1 MRTTAAAAAQPQT
14 NAARPRK
21 QGGIQKWPY
30 LFALPFV
37 LAFIIFQLYPIIY
50 SFYLSLNDW
59 NGIGEK
65 QFIGFQNYID
75 LFKKDP
81 LFFKSLYN
89 TVIIMLMSLPLT
101 LIIGIVLA
109 YSTFQLMKGQRFLQT
124 ANILPYITTPV
135 AIGFIFSYLF
145 DWQTGLVNLLS
156 VKLGLFQEGFYWLQ
170 DPWTSRGIIAL
181 MIVWRNLGYFMAIFM
196 AGMTAV
202 PQDVYEAAKVDGASP
217 FQTFFRIT
225 VPLLRNISVFLVV
238 TSIIAGLQLF
248 DEPKLL
254 YGGWSGSSQV
264 GGPDNTA
271 LTVIWKFVDDSFIS
285 NTRFGYASAVAYSLF
300 VVIVIFSIFSYKLT
314 GSKED
319 K

>member
-1 MRTTAAAAAQPQT
+1 MKTSIAATSAPKAKS
-14 NAARPRK
+14 RK
-21 QGGIQKWPY
+21 QGNIQKWPY

-37 LAFIIFQLYPIIY
+37 LAFIVFQLYPIIY

-59 NGIGEK
+59 NGIGDK
-65 QFIGFQNYID
+65 TFVGLQNYID
-75 LFKKDP
+75 LFTKDP

-101 LIIGIVLA
+101 LIVGIVLA
-109 YSTFQLMKGQRFLQT
+109 YLTFQLMKGQRFFQT
-124 ANILPYITTPV
+124 VNILPYIITPV

-145 DWQTGLVNLLS
+145 DWQTGLVNLLLI
-156 VKLGLFQEGFYWLQ
+156 KFGWLQEGFYWLQ

-196 AGMTAV
+196 AGMTGI
-202 PQDVYEAAKVDGASP
+202 PQDVYEAAKVDGATP
-217 FQTFFRIT
+217 IQTFIRIT
-225 VPLLRNISVFLVV
+225 VPLMRNITVFLVI
-238 TSIIAGLQLF
+238 TSIIYGLQLF

-254 YGGWSGSSQV
+254 YGGWSGSTQV

-285 NTRFGYASAVAYSLF
+285 NNRFGYASAVAYSLF
-300 VVIVIFSIFSYKLT
+300 VVIVLFSIFSYKLT

>member
-1 MRTTAAAAAQPQT
+1 MKTSIAATSAPKAKS
-14 NAARPRK
+14 RK
-21 QGGIQKWPY
+21 QGNIQKWPY

-37 LAFIIFQLYPIIY
+37 LAFIVFQLYPIIY

-59 NGIGEK
+59 NGIGDK
-65 QFIGFQNYID
+65 TFVGLQNYID
-75 LFKKDP
+75 LFTKDP

-101 LIIGIVLA
+101 LIVGIILA
-109 YSTFQLMKGQRFLQT
+109 YITFQLMKGQRFFQT
-124 ANILPYITTPV
+124 VNILPYIITPV

-145 DWQTGLVNLLS
+145 DWQTGLVNLLLL
-156 VKLGLFQEGFYWLQ
+156 KFGWLQEGFYWLQ
-170 DPWTSRGIIAL
+170 DPWTSRAIIAL

-196 AGMTAV
+196 AGMTGV
-202 PQDVYEAAKVDGASP
+202 PQDVYEAAKMDGATP
-217 FQTFFRIT
+217 IQTFIRIT
-225 VPLLRNISVFLVV
+225 VPLMRNITVFLLI
-238 TSIIAGLQLF
+238 TSIIYGLQLF

-254 YGGWSGSSQV
+254 YGGWSGSTQV

-285 NTRFGYASAVAYSLF
+285 NNRFGYASAVAYSLF
-300 VVIVIFSIFSYKLT
+300 VVIVLFSIFSYKLT